1 MVLSIVFFY
10 LALLSFCLRVS
21 WFTSLHSNE
30 HRPDGK
36 PASEMHL
43 IDQHMLRE
51 NLLLAHRLRQFTQA
65 VQHWTIRQTAPETG
79 SNQQAVQHCF
89 MLSPSGCAALLN
101 QWWLTQSIQAAIHSA
116 LQLEQRQTWFP

>member
-1 MVLSIVFFY
+1 MSR
-10 LALLSFCLRVS
+10 LALLSFFCLRVS

-36 PASEMHL
+36 PASEMDL

-79 SNQQAVQHCF
+79 SNQK
-89 MLSPSGCAALLN
+89 
-101 QWWLTQSIQAAIHSA
+101 
-116 LQLEQRQTWFP
+116 